1 MYAWWKTDRR
11 HRYWRTYG
19 GDIEVRKYLKCTTSD
34 IPYNRHYVGLY
45 AQVLTYDFELGGKG
59 YMGGKP
65 GGTLWDRM
73 NYVVA
78 AEYGYSLPVARR
90 LNIDFGI
97 GVGYMGGKYY
107 EYEPID
113 AHYVWQATKQRKW
126 FGPTKA
132 EISLKWLIGR
142 GNTNGHKK

>member
-1 MYAWWKTDRR
+1 
-11 HRYWRTYG
+11 
-19 GDIEVRKYLKCTTSD
+19 
-34 IPYNRHYVGLY
+34 
-45 AQVLTYDFELGGKG
+45 
-59 YMGGKP
+59 MGGKP
-65 GGTLWDRM
+65 GGTLWDCM

-97 GVGYMGGKYY
+97 GVGYGRQILRVRAYRRL
-107 EYEPID
+107 
-113 AHYVWQATKQRKW
+113 HYVWQATKQRKW